1 MPTLLTSAAG
11 EGTGNGGWVRW
22 GLSSPT
28 SPDAIGVSRQR
39 MRRRRPR
46 SLPPLPLP
54 FLACP
59 HSKQSA
65 KSARRE
71 SKFRRC
77 VQIFKLLSKNL
88 IYSAETLT
96 VIRVST
102 LGRAPIRYRRESL
115 LANDYADRLPDTVFA
130 GSACIPR
137 HGHFL
142 PGAIGGANR
151 PQFTNRNRPRAS
163 KYGRRHDNGLTPN

>member
-1 MPTLLTSAAG
+1 MILRIIHRFAALTAVALI
-11 EGTGNGGWVRW
+11 GTTGADIPPM
-22 GLSSPT
+22 SSNFQV
-28 SPDAIGVSRQR
+28 A
-39 MRRRRPR
+39 
-46 SLPPLPLP
+46 
-54 FLACP
+54 
-59 HSKQSA
+59 
-65 KSARRE
+65 
-71 SKFRRC
+71 
-77 VQIFKLLSKNL
+77 SKNL

-130 GSACIPR
+130 GAACIPR
-137 HGHFL
+137 HRHFL

-151 PQFTNRNRPRAS
+151 RQSTNRNRPRAS